1 MTVALSALG
10 RSRRL
15 AREESGTSMVEFAL
29 VAPMLIAL
37 LVGLI
42 EIGRFAYFAI
52 LAANAARAGVQYGA
66 QNLQTA
72 ADTTGITNAVVADG
86 QNLPNWTASGGHV
99 LVSHLCSVNGATP
112 TICVTGASG
121 PAPNTVYYVSVQV
134 TGSFKSLLS
143 YPGLPPTLP
152 VSGNA
157 IMRVA
162 SQ

>member
-86 QNLPNWTASGGHV
+86 QNLPNWTAANGVVVHY
-99 LVSHLCSVNGATP
+99 LCSVNGGTP
-112 TICVTGASG
+112 TNCVTGANG

-143 YPGLPPTLP
+143 YPGLPRTLP

>member
-1 MTVALSALG
+1 
-10 RSRRL
+10 
-15 AREESGTSMVEFAL
+15 MVEFAL
-29 VAPMLIAL
+29 VAPMLIML

-42 EIGRFAYFAI
+42 EVGRFAYFAI

-72 ADTTGITNAVVADG
+72 VDTTGITNAVVADG
-86 QNLPNWTASGGHV
+86 QNLPNWTAAGGVVVHY
-99 LVSHLCSVNGATP
+99 LCSVNGGTP
-112 TICVTGASG
+112 ANCVTGANG

-134 TGSFKSLLS
+134 TGTFKSLLN
-143 YPGLPPTLP
+143 YPGLPASLP